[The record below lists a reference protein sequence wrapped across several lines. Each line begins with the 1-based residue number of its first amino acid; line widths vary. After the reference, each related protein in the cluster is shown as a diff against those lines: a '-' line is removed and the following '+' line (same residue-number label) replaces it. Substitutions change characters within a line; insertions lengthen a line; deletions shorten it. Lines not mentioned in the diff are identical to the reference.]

1 MKTFNEM
8 KKIEEEI
15 KAIKDKEKE
24 LKNAKKLLAKKQ
36 MQEQEEAYLKKCR
49 NERSTIELFLSD
61 IYFNKM
67 KEFIE
72 TLENSELNDEE
83 ILKFISV
90 RLELKE
96 GWVLK
101 FRDHISKQ

>member
-24 LKNAKKLLAKKQ
+24 LKKAKKLLAKKQ
-36 MQEQEEAYLKKCR
+36 IQEQEEAYLKKCR
-49 NERSTIELFLSD
+49 NEKNTIELFLSD
-61 IYFNKM
+61 KYFEKI
-67 KEFIE
+67 KDFIT

-96 GWVLK
+96 GWILK
-101 FRDHISKQ
+101 FRDHMSK